1 MNKFNFKSR
10 IMTPIM
16 EVAKTDTGKSNN
28 FYQDDNTDIK
38 KKVVIMTPQEKK
50 DEEIYKEEQEIT
62 HEIIEP
68 EKEKYLPGEKL
79 LKKLNKSKRG
89 RKRVKKNDVVHMSE
103 KEFSDEEQLNDA
115 DIARLI
121 TLLKKRQL

>member
-10 IMTPIM
+10 IMAPIM
-16 EVAKTDTGKSNN
+16 EVAKTPTILNKNVSI
-28 FYQDDNTDIK
+28 DNTDIK

-62 HEIIEP
+62 HEIVEP

>member
-1 MNKFNFKSR
+1 
-10 IMTPIM
+10 M
-16 EVAKTDTGKSNN
+16 EVAKTTTILNKNVSI
-28 FYQDDNTDIK
+28 DNTDIK

-79 LKKLNKSKRG
+79 LKKLNRSKRG
-89 RKRVKKNDVVHMSE
+89 RKRVKKNAVVHMSE
-103 KEFSDEEQLNDA
+103 NSNDEEQLNDA